1 MAGGEKM
8 KDVIMMALILIYV
21 FSVICL
27 SCYMAIN
34 YGWYWIFLLLFCCIS
49 YTHENK
55 DGG

>member
-1 MAGGEKM
+1 M

-27 SCYMAIN
+27 SCYMVIN
-34 YGWYWIFLLLFCCIS
+34 YGWYWIFLLLFGCIS
-49 YTHENK
+49 HTHENK